1 MGRSIARECQA
12 PGTTVAPGE
21 VLVATE
27 VGDPARGL
35 LPCPAAP
42 LIGGVLQRRG
52 IPVRYAPVPHCAE
65 TSQED
70 DGAVLFVTTALQRN
84 GEATGIGAAANRVDA
99 VSAVAARAAVD
110 EWSAVVGT
118 RRLLGAVSPWCDGA
132 RRAMEQARKAVA
144 HTDAPVYVYG
154 RLAGT
159 PQARAELAEAGAVFT
174 TSLPDPPNGGALLIP
189 AHGTA
194 PSVLAEAA
202 RRGLEII
209 DATCPLVRGVHE
221 ETRQFAERGD
231 HVVVIGSP
239 DHAVAPGIVGQAP
252 GQTVVVG
259 APADASRVGAADP
272 RRVSY
277 VLEPGIPVEETA
289 TVSTALRSRFPALR
303 GPDPDRFCYAASD
316 RAETVRVVAAA
327 ADMVLVL
334 GAEDHADTRRLSAMA
349 RACRARA
356 YVIAEP
362 GDIMASWL
370 TGVAAIGLAESTI
383 ARPGLADDVVAAL
396 SGLGPLSVTHR
407 RVTTDIT

>member
-27 VGDPARGL
+27 IGDPARGL

-70 DGAVLFVTTALQRN
+70 DGAVLFVTTALQRQ
-84 GEATGIGAAANRVDA
+84 GEATAIGAAANRVDA
-99 VSAVAARAAVD
+99 VSAAAARAAVD

-132 RRAMEQARKAVA
+132 RRAMEQARKAVVHA
-144 HTDAPVYVYG
+144 DGPLYIYG
-154 RLAGT
+154 HLAGT

-174 TSLPDPPNGGALLIP
+174 TSLPDPPNGGALFIP

-194 PSVLAEAA
+194 LSVLAEA
-202 RRGLEII
+202 RQRGLDII
-209 DATCPLVRGVHE
+209 DATCPLVHGVHE
-221 ETRQFAERGD
+221 EVRQFAERGD

-239 DHAVAPGIVGQAP
+239 DHAVAPGILGQAP
-252 GQTVVVG
+252 ERTVVVG

-277 VLEPGIPVEETA
+277 VLEPGIPVEETS

-327 ADMVLVL
+327 ADLVLVL
-334 GAEDHADTRRLSAMA
+334 GAEDDADTRRLSAMA
-349 RACRARA
+349 RACHARA

-362 GDIMASWL
+362 GDILPSWL
-370 TGVAAIGLAESTI
+370 TGVAAIGLAESTV
-383 ARPGLADDVVAAL
+383 ARRGLAGDVTTAL

-407 RVTTDIT
+407 RVTTEIT